1 MRNAYRGFRA
11 PHRKLR
17 ADNPRREKM
26 SHEHRLCGPLPL
38 ADERPIAQL
47 SDRLLQLGLGVH
59 DDRAIPR
66 NRLLDWLA
74 RDQQEPDA
82 LVAGLDRDL
91 VSAVE
96 QHERAV
102 AGALADQ
109 GVSALAFLLGQDAER
124 LRRIAERARSREH
137 VGEGLPR
144 GLDREGLASARRH
157 GDVEITRIRRDP
169 LHGTTLA
176 PELAANDADAGAVV
190 VDDLRDFRAGHVL
203 IARRGHLQRRGQ
215 VRPELEPVHPPPG
228 GAFRHFLM
236 EEAAAG
242 RHPLDVAGTQRAA
255 IAEAVAVIHR
265 PGQDIGDGLD
275 SAVRMPRK
283 SGAIV
288 LRALV
293 AEIVEQ
299 QERIE
304 VSGIA
309 EAERPA
315 QLHPRPLHGGLRF
328 DNPLDGSNGHDASQA
343 LLIARP
349 VCRHRRHPRREQVAT
364 PICGPRTSAGL
375 RRAQQSRQICI
386 FWSSSRSTG
395 LRTMPPSSR
404 STSGGRSPGR
414 GWRSRTGA
422 CPRPSVAA
430 GGAGLPWTAGG
441 TGLPRLLSWAAGAE
455 GAPWA
460 SATLETVVCA
470 VTAAASRASHAMIP
484 GAARRAPRRAKASCM
499 FASS

>member
-102 AGALADQ
+102 TGALADQ
-109 GVSALAFLLGQDAER
+109 GLSALAFLLGQDAER

-137 VGEGLPR
+137 VSEGLPR
-144 GLDREGLASARRH
+144 GLDRESLAPARRH
-157 GDVEITRIRRDP
+157 GDVEVTRIRRDP
-169 LHGTTLA
+169 VHGTALA
-176 PELAANDADAGAVV
+176 PELAANDPDAGAVV
-190 VDDLRDFRAGHVL
+190 IDDFRDLRAGNVL
-203 IARRGHLQRRGQ
+203 IAGRGHLQRRGQ
-215 VRPELEPVHPPPG
+215 VGPELKPVH
-228 GAFRHFLM
+228 AALRVALRHFLM
-236 EEAAAG
+236 EDPAAG
-242 RHPLDVAGTQRAA
+242 RHPLDVAGTERAA
-255 IAEAVAVIHR
+255 IAEAVAVLHR
-265 PGQDIGDGLD
+265 ARQDIGDGLD
-275 SAVRMPRK
+275 AAVRMPRK

-288 LRALV
+288 LRALI

-304 VSGIA
+304 VAGVA
-309 EAERPA
+309 EAEGAA
-315 QLHPRPLHGGLRF
+315 QLYSGPLHGGLGF
-328 DNPLDGSNGHDASQA
+328 DNPLDGSNG
-343 LLIARP
+343 
-349 VCRHRRHPRREQVAT
+349 
-364 PICGPRTSAGL
+364 
-375 RRAQQSRQICI
+375 
-386 FWSSSRSTG
+386 
-395 LRTMPPSSR
+395 
-404 STSGGRSPGR
+404 
-414 GWRSRTGA
+414 
-422 CPRPSVAA
+422 
-430 GGAGLPWTAGG
+430 
-441 TGLPRLLSWAAGAE
+441 
-455 GAPWA
+455 
-460 SATLETVVCA
+460 
-470 VTAAASRASHAMIP
+470 
-484 GAARRAPRRAKASCM
+484 
-499 FASS
+499 